1 MEFDQVLQTQLIRKI
16 HAEIILADWENNI
29 TKQII

>member
-1 MEFDQVLQTQLIRKI
+1 MEFDKVLQTQLIRKI
-16 HAEIILADWENNI
+16 HAEIILADWEKNI